1 MSLEGG
7 DGGEPSNVSRQ
18 LIPRLWSFDRKWS
31 RFEGSAYVRWIEFQC
46 LGWM

>member
-18 LIPRLWSFDRKWS
+18 VTPRLWDCDRKRSWS
-31 RFEGSAYVRWIEFQC
+31 EGSV
-46 LGWM
+46 